1 MIDLADIRKKAQKD
15 KGEQDSGGKENTSA
29 GRTSTPSEQE
39 SRQEKKGAG
48 NAVQGIPAGRS
59 ESSDSQLQVDESSA
73 LKSPAPQGGEED
85 PLERLFAQI
94 DDPRLATEEVYF
106 KGLGAGVD
114 QSSET
119 RREWLTFSLGKEE
132 YALDIEGVVEIIKPR
147 SISPIPRVPGFILG
161 IMSLRGV
168 ILPVFDL
175 KQRLK
180 LGQVE
185 EGPANRVIVC
195 QTGDR
200 IAGLLVDNI
209 SQVVRLTERSIE
221 PPPSLMPDL
230 DVELVAGVGRY
241 QGHFLILLNLG
252 GILAAE
258 YFGG

>member
-15 KGEQDSGGKENTSA
+15 KGEQAPAGKDTTSA
-29 GRTSTPSEQE
+29 ELASAASGDME
-39 SRQEKKGAG
+39 RQEKDSD
-48 NAVQGIPAGRS
+48 NAVQGVPAVRS
-59 ESSDSQLQVDESSA
+59 E
-73 LKSPAPQGGEED
+73 PHAPQVQVAESVQNSADEVAAEGD

-106 KGLGAGVD
+106 KGLGGGVD
-114 QSSET
+114 QSTET

-185 EGPANRVIVC
+185 EDPSNRVVIC
-195 QTGDR
+195 QVGDR
-200 IAGLLVDNI
+200 VAGLLVDNI
-209 SQVVRLTERSIE
+209 SQVVRLTERNIE

>member
-15 KGEQDSGGKENTSA
+15 KGEQPSAVKDDAPAERISPVSGEA
-29 GRTSTPSEQE
+29 DL
-39 SRQEKKGAG
+39 QEKDSG
-48 NAVQGIPAGRS
+48 NAVQGVPAVRS
-59 ESSDSQLQVDESSA
+59 ESRGSHFQTVESATRESA
-73 LKSPAPQGGEED
+73 AEVTTETD

-94 DDPRLATEEVYF
+94 NDPRLATEEVYF

-175 KQRLK
+175 KQRLN

-185 EGPANRVIVC
+185 EDPSNRVVVC
-195 QTGDR
+195 QVGDR

-209 SQVVRLTERSIE
+209 SQVVRLTERNIE

>member
-1 MIDLADIRKKAQKD
+1 MIDLADIRKKAQK
-15 KGEQDSGGKENTSA
+15 
-29 GRTSTPSEQE
+29 
-39 SRQEKKGAG
+39 EK
-48 NAVQGIPAGRS
+48 NA
-59 ESSDSQLQVDESSA
+59 SSDSSARETVVEDAPPSREPENGSEAGADRTVQGVPSVQQTGQVRSSYDEPQRAVSSF
-73 LKSPAPQGGEED
+73 APSEESD
-85 PLERLFAQI
+85 PLERLFADI
-94 DDPRLATEEVYF
+94 NDPRLATEEIYF
-106 KGLGAGVD
+106 KGLNSGLE

-119 RREWLTFSLGKEE
+119 RREWLTFSLGREE

-147 SISPIPRVPGFILG
+147 SISPIPRVPDYILG

-180 LGQVE
+180 LGQVV
-185 EGPANRVIVC
+185 EGPENRIVVC
-195 QTGDR
+195 QAGDR

-209 SQVVRLTERSIE
+209 SQVVRLSERNIE

-252 GILAAE
+252 GILTAE
-258 YFGG
+258 HVVG

>member
-15 KGEQDSGGKENTSA
+15 KGDQDPVGKDTPCADPTSVASGDMGL
-29 GRTSTPSEQE
+29 
-39 SRQEKKGAG
+39 QEKDSS
-48 NAVQGIPAGRS
+48 NAVQGVPAARS
-59 ESSDSQLQVDESSA
+59 EPRSPQVQVAESVRNSADEA
-73 LKSPAPQGGEED
+73 VTEAD

-94 DDPRLATEEVYF
+94 DDSRLATEEVYF
-106 KGLGAGVD
+106 KGLGTGGD
-114 QSSET
+114 QGSEA
-119 RREWLTFSLGKEE
+119 RREWLTFSLGNEE

-180 LGQVE
+180 LGQVAE
-185 EGPANRVIVC
+185 DPANRVVVC
-195 QTGDR
+195 QVGDR

-209 SQVVRLTERSIE
+209 SQVVRLAERNIE